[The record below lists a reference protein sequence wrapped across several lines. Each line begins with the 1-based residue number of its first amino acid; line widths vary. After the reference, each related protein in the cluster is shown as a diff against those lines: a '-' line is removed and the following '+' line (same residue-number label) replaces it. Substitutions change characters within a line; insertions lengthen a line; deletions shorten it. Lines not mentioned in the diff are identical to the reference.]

1 MDNQWNK
8 PSVLVPTTLHIQQKC
23 QYSIT
28 HTHIYS
34 NTICK
39 FHRPTQTLSVEPNQR
54 RTWTYHNHK
63 VCSRLMTR
71 RKYKRRNDNCDK
83 RPPCST
89 GGKLVHHGALL
100 VEGHWQRKRTYSG
113 GKYRPSVTLRQQLS
127 YRLARDRSRAS
138 AMTGR
143 RLPEQWLGIHICVCV
158 CRERARESNSVIT
171 SWKDR
176 IHSVV
181 INGCRC
187 KRVKW

>member
-113 GKYRPSVTLRQQLS
+113 ENTVRVSRWDNNYHIDWPVIEAGPLQWRDGDCLSNGSV
-127 YRLARDRSRAS
+127 Y
-138 AMTGR
+138 
-143 RLPEQWLGIHICVCV
+143 IYVCVCV
-158 CRERARESNSVIT
+158 ERERESLTPS
-171 SWKDR
+171 
-176 IHSVV
+176 
-181 INGCRC
+181 
-187 KRVKW
+187 